1 MYLLI
6 DYFETIFMRNIKN
19 YKKKL
24 LFFFPKKF
32 LKVILKLM
40 SLDIHSFLSYK
51 LGKED
56 NFLYS
61 RYLYFSG

>member
-19 YKKKL
+19 YKKNT
-24 LFFFPKKF
+24 FFFPKKF

-56 NFLYS
+56 NFLYF